1 MPRAFHI
8 PGVFFLFCAF
18 ALLFLVSVSLPFLP
32 AIDFVRV
39 HFEGS
44 PSTSNGNEGALTQ
57 LRVRR
62 GCIFLQALNTDI
74 VLLLVR
80 YMVRLFVRSDVT

>member
-18 ALLFLVSVSLPFLP
+18 ALLFLVSISLPFLP
-32 AIDFVRV
+32 ALDFARV

-62 GCIFLQALNTDI
+62 SCILFQVLYTDFDF
-74 VLLLVR
+74 LLVW
-80 YMVRLFVRSDVT
+80 YMVRLTREE